1 MRIASLFIFII
12 FIAASCNGQPVDEYK
27 TTFTADDTLRGS
39 LNANR
44 SWWNVLRYDLEV
56 APNYNSRTISG
67 RNTIKFSGSDGRHMQ
82 IDLQQPLIV
91 DSILFNNE
99 HLSFTRKNNVCLVSI
114 GNEIKKNKNTEHYI
128 SIFYHG
134 QPVEAIKPPW
144 IGGWI
149 WTKDAMGRPWMTV
162 ACQGIGASIWY
173 PCKDHQSD
181 EPDEGASLT
190 VIVPDTLVAVANG
203 RLISKIDFK
212 NTSMYRW
219 EVRNPI
225 NNYNLVP
232 YIGKYENF
240 GEIYNGEDG
249 KLNCNY
255 WVLDYNTE
263 KARQQFKQVKPMLEC
278 FEYWF
283 GPYPFY
289 EDGYQLVD
297 APHLGMEHQSAVAYG
312 NNYTNGYKGRD
323 RSGSGWGNLW
333 DFIIIHES
341 GHEWFGNNITSKDVA
356 DMWVHEGFTNYSET
370 LFTQCQSG
378 VTAAQEYVQGIR
390 KNIRNDRPITGQYG
404 VNDKG
409 SGDMYDKAANMIHT
423 IRTIINNDSLFR
435 NILRGLNRD
444 FYHKTVDAADIENYI
459 SNKSGINFK
468 LLFEQ
473 YLRTTKIPVVEWK
486 ITANKMA
493 VRLSNCINGL
503 SMKMWI
509 PVTKETGTWE
519 TITNNKWTTVTCGL
533 SEVQADPLWNK
544 NFYVEYKAVNP

>member
-1 MRIASLFIFII
+1 M
-12 FIAASCNGQPVDEYK
+12 QEHK
-27 TTFTADDTLRGS
+27 TSFTPDDSLRGT

-44 SWWNVLRYDLEV
+44 TWWNVLRYDLEV
-56 APNYNSRTISG
+56 EPDYNSRTIKG
-67 RNTIKFSGSDGRHMQ
+67 RNTIKFSGSDGKQIQ
-82 IDLQQPLIV
+82 IDIQAPLII
-91 DSILFNNE
+91 DSILFNNA
-99 HLSFTRKNNVCLVSI
+99 HLSFTRINNICLVNIVSA
-114 GNEIKKNKNTEHYI
+114 IKKNKNTEHYI

-134 QPVEAIKPPW
+134 VPLVAKNPPW
-144 IGGWI
+144 DGGWI
-149 WTKDAMGRPWMTV
+149 WARDELGRPWMTV
-162 ACQGIGASIWY
+162 ACQGIGASVWY

-190 VIVPDTLVAVANG
+190 IIVPDTLVAVANG
-203 RLISKIDFK
+203 RMISKIDFK

-219 EVRNPI
+219 EVRNPV

-240 GEIYNGEDG
+240 SEIYNGEDG

-255 WVLDYNTE
+255 WVLDYNLE
-263 KARQQFKQVKPMLEC
+263 RAKEQFKQVKPMLQC

-297 APHLGMEHQSAVAYG
+297 APHLGMEHQSAIAYG
-312 NNYTNGYKGRD
+312 NNYTNGYRGRD
-323 RSGSGWGNLW
+323 LSGSGWGNLW
-333 DFIIIHES
+333 DFIIVHES
-341 GHEWFGNNITSKDVA
+341 GHEWFGNNITSKDIA
-356 DMWVHEGFTNYSET
+356 DMWIHEGFTNYSET

-378 VTAAQEYVQGIR
+378 INAGNEYIQGIR
-390 KNIRNDRPITGQYG
+390 KNIRNDKPITGQYG
-404 VNDKG
+404 VNNKG

-423 IRTIINNDSLFR
+423 IRTILNNDSLFR

-444 FYHKTVDAADIENYI
+444 FYHKTVDASEVETYI
-459 SNKSGINFK
+459 SNKSGIDLK

-486 ITANKMA
+486 ISNNEMA
-493 VRLSNCINGL
+493 VRLNNCINAL

-509 PVTKETGTWE
+509 PTAMEAGVWK
-519 TITNNKWTTVTCGL
+519 TITCNKWTTVNCRL
-533 SEVQADPLWNK
+533 SEVQAESLWNK
-544 NFYVEYKAVNP
+544 NFYVEYRAVNP